1 MIKLEGNYLTE
12 RESTTSSYCMTWP
25 CSACERIIYS
35 WFSPLTSLY
44 RSNSWRSISDSVD
57 AVSYSEYSECVQAVL
72 HNLISRQE
80 SSSNQGLTMS
90 TGAST
95 VHDHAT
101 GSSSAN
107 TRSTDYLHQPISFSS
122 TVSIFHMFESSHTT
136 CM

>member
-1 MIKLEGNYLTE
+1 
-12 RESTTSSYCMTWP
+12 MTWP

-35 WFSPLTSLY
+35 WYSPLTSLY
-44 RSNSWRSISDSVD
+44 RSNFWSSISDSVD
-57 AVSYSEYSECVQAVL
+57 SVSYSEYSECVQAVL

-107 TRSTDYLHQPISFSS
+107 TRSTDYLQQPISFSS
-122 TVSIFHMFESSHTT
+122 TVSIPICLSHLILHACRFCCATIT
-136 CM
+136 I